1 MEIILVLTFF
11 IGTYLPGTE
20 VFDIWMFVFWRNSEK
35 KGKIR
40 LTDNEAG
47 IRLNYSWGSFECNYF
62 KSSQK
67 V

>member
-47 IRLNYSWGSFECNYF
+47 IRLNYS